1 MLRLIQNQL
10 FESICAR
17 NICLRSAHGYTR
29 HTVFVVVIVVSS
41 THIQSGSG
49 CNREPSRWEGVLVM
63 VVMMMMMM
71 MMVVVVVIWRQ
82 GSKPAITDHIL
93 GTNLPPFCI
102 VFLVWLT
109 RDLSTNKKVNILIA
123 DVYQNMLLMICT
135 FGCFN
140 IINKDIPAVHHC
152 THRDIKIVLRSTFP
166 WWWYYPPR
174 NLTPS
179 DNMSDPGNVLTSG
192 AATVKIQAG
201 VRSKVGVG
209 DNIV

>member
-17 NICLRSAHGYTR
+17 NICLRSVHDYTR
-29 HTVFVVVIVVSS
+29 HTVFVFVFDSI
-41 THIQSGSG
+41 TH
-49 CNREPSRWEGVLVM
+49 
-63 VVMMMMMM
+63 
-71 MMVVVVVIWRQ
+71 MVVVVVIWRK
-82 GSKPAITDHIL
+82 GSKPAISDHIL

>member
-1 MLRLIQNQL
+1 M
-10 FESICAR
+10 
-17 NICLRSAHGYTR
+17 
-29 HTVFVVVIVVSS
+29 V
-41 THIQSGSG
+41 
-49 CNREPSRWEGVLVM
+49 

>member
-49 CNREPSRWEGVLVM
+49 CNREPSRWEGVLV
-63 VVMMMMMM
+63 VTMMMMM

-82 GSKPAITDHIL
+82 GSKPAITDHI
-93 GTNLPPFCI
+93 
-102 VFLVWLT
+102 LVWLT

>member
-49 CNREPSRWEGVLVM
+49 CNREPSRWEGVLV
-63 VVMMMMMM
+63 VTMMMMM

-152 THRDIKIVLRSTFP
+152 THRDTMDLWLWHVLNWG
-166 WWWYYPPR
+166 WWELLDW
-174 NLTPS
+174 NLF
-179 DNMSDPGNVLTSG
+179 
-192 AATVKIQAG
+192 AG
-201 VRSKVGVG
+201 WLKTYQ
-209 DNIV
+209 